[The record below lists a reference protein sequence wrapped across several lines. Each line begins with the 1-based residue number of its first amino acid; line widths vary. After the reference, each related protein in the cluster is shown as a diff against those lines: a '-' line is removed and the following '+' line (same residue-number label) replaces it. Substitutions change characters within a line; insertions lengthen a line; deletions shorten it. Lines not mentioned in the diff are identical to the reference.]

1 MESLALNC
9 GLGVLVVVGMLEGSC
24 NEACERSQMVPAA
37 ALSYLAAGS
46 SQVYGLPA
54 FEIGNKDDGCGL
66 NWLLDADL

>member
-1 MESLALNC
+1 
-9 GLGVLVVVGMLEGSC
+9 
-24 NEACERSQMVPAA
+24 MVPAA